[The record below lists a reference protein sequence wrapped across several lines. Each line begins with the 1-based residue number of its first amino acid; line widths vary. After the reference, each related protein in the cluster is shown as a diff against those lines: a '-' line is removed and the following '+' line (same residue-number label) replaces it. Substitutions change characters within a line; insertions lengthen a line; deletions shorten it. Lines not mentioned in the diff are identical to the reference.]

1 MPTRRRR
8 RASLSAT
15 RVDVGVC
22 VFLTFGASSR
32 CPWADRSRDRFPLKE
47 GYRKH
52 NGIVRAGV
60 QADDG
65 RKGVVCWAHAAGYRE
80 MPTRCVH
87 AFITVGG
94 GFAGHA
100 LVTRGH

>member
-65 RKGVVCWAHAAGYRE
+65 RKGLVCWAHAAGYCAKCQLVVYMHSLLWAE
-80 MPTRCVH
+80 DLQVMP
-87 AFITVGG
+87 
-94 GFAGHA
+94 
-100 LVTRGH
+100 